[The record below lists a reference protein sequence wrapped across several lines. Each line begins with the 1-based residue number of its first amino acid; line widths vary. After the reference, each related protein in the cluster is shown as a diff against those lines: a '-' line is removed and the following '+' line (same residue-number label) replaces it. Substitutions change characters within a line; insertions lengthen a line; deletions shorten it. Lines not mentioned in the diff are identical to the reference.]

1 MNRNEKEAVV
11 AQLTED
17 LGQSQAVFLTDF
29 QGLKVDQL
37 SDLRRKIREA
47 GGRYQVA
54 KNTLIKRAI
63 KDTPLEPLTDMLTGN
78 NALSMTDGDAAALA
92 KSLVEYAKGQDK
104 LVIKG
109 GILSGKT
116 VSYEQ
121 VKAIADL
128 PSWEVLLA
136 MTLGT
141 MNAVPSGFVR
151 VLAAVPQKLVY
162 ALAAISDQKKEAA

>member
-1 MNRNEKEAVV
+1 M
-11 AQLTED
+11 
-17 LGQSQAVFLTDF
+17 
-29 QGLKVDQL
+29 
-37 SDLRRKIREA
+37 
-47 GGRYQVA
+47 A

-128 PSWEVLLA
+128 PSVGGPVGHDPGNHERRA
-136 MTLGT
+136 QRFCAG
-141 MNAVPSGFVR
+141 SGR
-151 VLAAVPQKLVY
+151 GSQKLVY